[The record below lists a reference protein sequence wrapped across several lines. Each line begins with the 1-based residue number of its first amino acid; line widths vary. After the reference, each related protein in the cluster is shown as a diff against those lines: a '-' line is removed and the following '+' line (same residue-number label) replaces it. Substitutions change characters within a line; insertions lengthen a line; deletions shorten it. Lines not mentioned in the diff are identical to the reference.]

1 MIRILFRLLSRPIA
15 WILLAWIQFR
25 LFLKLRS
32 NGVLLIELDAF
43 KAQKSPMWPRLFRRA
58 AAHPRVKVVHLE
70 IRPAKWGWAQL
81 ESLRDAIQDVSNS
94 GTVVVAS
101 MESADTAGMVLGS
114 ACDHVLLAPLGEV
127 FLGGVG
133 LEMRF
138 LGDAMS
144 RAGLEFE
151 VISAGEYKSAAEPV
165 SRAFPSRANREAL
178 TALVADLHARVRDQ
192 IATGRGVESEKLQA
206 IMDAGLLS
214 GQEAVEAGLVDA
226 LCYGPEVEAYLTNL
240 LGKKP
245 RIVDEDNQ
253 FRAVKWQAGFRKM
266 FTKRPALKVLQ
277 LEGAIVRD
285 GPKYSVKTQITQDES
300 LEVIEALIER
310 PPKAVVLFVN
320 SPGGSALVSD
330 LIWEAVGRL
339 NEKVP
344 VVACFG
350 NVSASGGYFI
360 SAGCR
365 EIVAQP
371 NTLTGSI
378 GVISGKLVTGKALAE
393 WGVHSERIAG
403 AAGGGLLST
412 ARKLSEDQKDLL
424 RLRIQE
430 IYAVFKKRVEDGRT
444 MTEDD
449 VEAIAQGRVW
459 TGDQASKRGLVDHLG
474 GLEVA
479 LERAAALGGFS
490 LGSARVSL
498 KKVEKS
504 KPVWARFMVQ
514 APSGIQAADIQA
526 LLVQQLDL
534 EAQVLL
540 SHPAE
545 PLALWPIHLS

>member
-1 MIRILFRLLSRPIA
+1 VIRIFFRLLSRPIA

-25 LFLKLRS
+25 LFLKLR
-32 NGVLLIELDAF
+32 NAGVLLIELEGS
-43 KAQKSPMWPRLFRRA
+43 KAQKSPLWPRFFRRA
-58 AAHPRVKVVHLE
+58 AAHPRVKVVHLQ

-81 ESLRDAIQDVSNS
+81 ESLREAIRDVSSS

-114 ACDHVLLAPLGEV
+114 ACDHLLLAPLGEV

-133 LEMRF
+133 LEMQF

-144 RAGLEFE
+144 RVGLEFE

-178 TALVADLHARVRDQ
+178 TALVSDLHGRVRDQ
-192 IATGRGVESEKLQA
+192 IAEDRGIDAQELQD
-206 IMDAGLLS
+206 IMEGGLLS
-214 GQEAVEAGLVDA
+214 GQEAVDAGLVDA
-226 LCYGPEVEAYLTNL
+226 LCYEPQIESYLTEL
-240 LGKKP
+240 LGKGP
-245 RIVDEDNQ
+245 RVLDEANQ

-266 FTKRPALKVLQ
+266 FTKRASLKVLQ
-277 LEGAIVRD
+277 FEGAIVRE
-285 GPKYSVKTQITQDES
+285 GPKYSPKSQITQDES
-300 LEVIEALIER
+300 LEAIEALIER

-365 EIVAQP
+365 EIVAQR

-378 GVISGKLVTGKALAE
+378 GVISGKLVTGKALAQ
-393 WGVHSERIAG
+393 WGFHSERIAG
-403 AAGGGLLST
+403 AEGGGMLST
-412 ARKLSEDQKDLL
+412 SRTLSGNQKNLL
-424 RLRIQE
+424 RARIQE
-430 IYAVFKKRVEDGRT
+430 IYKIFKNRVEDGRG
-444 MTEDD
+444 MAEAD
-449 VEAIAQGRVW
+449 VEAVAQGRVW
-459 TGDQASKRGLVDHLG
+459 TGDQASKCGLVDHLG
-474 GLEVA
+474 GLDVA
-479 LERAAALGGFS
+479 MERAAVLGGFS
-490 LGSARVSL
+490 LDAARISL

-504 KPVWARFMVQ
+504 KPVWARFMLQ
-514 APSGIQAADIQA
+514 APLGMQATDLQG
-526 LLVQQLDL
+526 LLVQQLNL

-545 PLALWPIHLS
+545 PLALCPIRLS